1 MGPDVHYR
9 RTYAWALEEGFSAG
23 DAERVARADAGYDEL
38 FPARR
43 SLANITRHFSPG
55 AWLWSAHYRIRAERY
70 GDIVLLGWALHCA
83 QDAVAHGRLGQN
95 HMLLRLGLGRDPDVW
110 DRAPEGV
117 RRRVEAV
124 SRALLRRYSRATAR
138 RRG

>member
-9 RTYAWALEEGFSAG
+9 RTYVWAFEEGFSAV
-23 DAERVARADAGYDEL
+23 DAERVARADGGYDAL

-43 SLANITRHFSPG
+43 PLTNITRHFAPA
-55 AWLWSAHYRIRAERY
+55 AWLWSAHYRRRAERH
-70 GDIVLLGWALHCA
+70 GDLALLGWALHCA

-95 HMLLRLGLGRDPDVW
+95 HILLEMGLRRDPDVW
-110 DRAPEGV
+110 DSAPEGV

-124 SRALLRRYSRATAR
+124 SRAVLRRYSRATAR